1 MYTKDDQNK
10 KGYIPILNER
20 FLSDEKYAILERF
33 MNRKKILFLAI
44 LCIGTLC
51 MSDSVVA
58 QGIGQN
64 VRVQNTSD
72 LQSIL
77 NYLSFA
83 NTVMHII
90 TLMVLYFI
98 QYLLQS
104 DFFSNPAMMSAMNS
118 IWQLSRDLMNIFFA
132 LSAIGVALYT
142 IITAKKDFI
151 TDKIQNFVLA
161 VVLVN
166 LSWFFPRVIIDVS
179 NILTATVYSIPQ
191 MMPQFTCMQFDNQ
204 APGGMKPCSVLK
216 DISIFPDNEAEKN
229 AFCAGYGTTVGSAT
243 CKCTSIGCYVIQD
256 FATARNSMGVG
267 HLMINGL
274 VVNFTKILTLPQIPQ
289 ALAGPGPLGAKQ
301 SIMVALQFLM
311 NVGITFII
319 QVAVLFPMI
328 ALVFGLLGRIIII
341 WITTAF
347 MPLTFLGLVI
357 NGKLGT
363 DVFGNDQDIW
373 KEFMGAVFLPVFVA
387 IPITVGFI
395 MLTTVVR
402 IPIPGN
408 LPQTWNL
415 PLISGIGSWWG
426 LLWLVASIAI
436 LWKGAFAALSKQEI
450 TSGITDQIKGYG
462 DALFSGA
469 KSLPLLTPIP
479 LPNGNTTT
487 LGKALNGPQALAQ
500 KIRSDALGGPLV
512 QVPGKNGAPVAANDP
527 NQINAIITKL
537 KQGNAA
543 DTTQIVNAINNLKT
557 NPTQANANTIFTPAI
572 KQQLQLD
579 STASAKDVLNRL
591 KAIVDKNDASLA
603 TINGLNTDIQQ
614 LLANP
619 NLQ

>member
-1 MYTKDDQNK
+1 M
-10 KGYIPILNER
+10 
-20 FLSDEKYAILERF
+20 
-33 MNRKKILFLAI
+33 KKISI
-44 LCIGTLC
+44 LLVALLVIVGLSGGDTA
-51 MSDSVVA
+51 VA

-64 VRVQNTSD
+64 VRVQNTNE

-83 NTVMHII
+83 NTLMHII
-90 TLMVLYFI
+90 TLIVLYFI

-104 DFFSNPAMMSAMNS
+104 DFFSNPAMITAMNT

-142 IITAKKDFI
+142 IVTAKKDFI

-166 LSWFFPRVIIDVS
+166 LSWFFPRVMIDIS

-191 MMPQFTCMQFDNQ
+191 MMPQFTCMQFDNK

-216 DISIFPDNEAEKN
+216 DILIFPNNDAEKN
-229 AFCAGYGTTVGSAT
+229 QFCGNYGTTVNSAT
-243 CKCTSIGCYVIQD
+243 CVCTSVGCYVTQD

-289 ALAGPGPLGAKQ
+289 ALAGPGPLGTKQ
-301 SIMVALQFLM
+301 SIMVSLQFLM
-311 NVGITFII
+311 NVGIAFSI
-319 QVAVLFPMI
+319 QVAVLFPMV
-328 ALVFGLLGRIIII
+328 ALVFGLLGRIVII
-341 WITTAF
+341 WIATAF
-347 MPLTFLGLVI
+347 MPLAFLGFVV

-373 KEFMGAVFLPVFVA
+373 KQFTAAVFLPVFVA

-402 IPIPGN
+402 IPIPGTMS
-408 LPQTWNL
+408 QTWNL

-436 LWKGAFAALSKQEI
+436 LWKGAFAALSKQEL

-462 DALFSGA
+462 DTLFSGA

-487 LGKALNGPQALAQ
+487 LGQAVNGPKRFAQ
-500 KIRSDALGGPLV
+500 SISSSAINGPIV
-512 QVPGKNGAPVAANDP
+512 NVPGKNGATVPANDP
-527 NQINAIITKL
+527 TQVNAIISKL
-537 KQGNAA
+537 KAGNAQ
-543 DTTQIVNAINNLKT
+543 DTQQIVAAINSLKAD
-557 NPTQANANTIFTPAI
+557 PTKANTILTTDI
-572 KQQLQLD
+572 KEKLQLGA
-579 STASAKDVLNRL
+579 TASAKDVLTRL
-591 KAIVDKNDASLA
+591 KAIVDKNDNNLQD
-603 TINGLNTDIQQ
+603 INRLNNDIQD
-614 LLANP
+614 LLKNP
-619 NLQ
+619 NIK